1 MDCQEIKEVIPKY
14 FNHTATDEEIKLVE
28 EHLCV
33 CHDCRSTL
41 GELMDKLAIPE
52 ESKPEQTS
60 QNADIEYVP
69 GEGIDIELPE
79 SSQEAAP
86 IVTETPQEAASNE
99 PEPVAASQP
108 ANQQDNEI
116 LPDIPADKNERSSV
130 PPLPAEDKVVEN
142 TEPAV
147 VESLNEPEPEN
158 LEPKLSEP
166 LPDETSERKESYS
179 LDKLPLEKEK
189 SDIFEYVILVVGI
202 VIFLIFVYLFVKG
215 RSA

>member
-1 MDCQEIKEVIPKY
+1 MDCQEIKGVIPKY